1 MALSIEPEISGCS
14 VVMLGDFNPAIVH
27 PSWLHAAGAE
37 SDISDEITDIRIVT
51 REISSFRIDTRT
63 YTVMPDRFTL
73 ETSTA
78 PWVAVADIIR
88 QIFDEILVHTP
99 IRGFGINRTV
109 HFNVSSIEART
120 KIGRELAPIE
130 PWGEFGSG
138 MEPDDPSQI
147 GGLLSLTM
155 RRQKRLEAFSLNTN
169 AKIEPSIRLSG
180 NTGIFMEVNHHHTL
194 SDCDQGNGARPA
206 VEILADSFDLRVS
219 EADSIINAIMER
231 F

>member
-1 MALSIEPEISGCS
+1 MTLSIEPEISGCS

-27 PSWLHAAGAE
+27 PSWLHAASVEA
-37 SDISDEITDIRIVT
+37 DISEAITDIQVVI

-78 PWVAVADIIR
+78 PWVAIADITR
-88 QIFDEILVHTP
+88 QIFEELLVHTP
-99 IRGFGINRTV
+99 IREFGINRTV

-130 PWGEFGSG
+130 PWGEFGSE
-138 MEPDDPSQI
+138 MEPDDPSMI
-147 GGLLSLTM
+147 GGLQSLTM
-155 RRQKRLEAFSLNTN
+155 RRQRRLDAAFLNTN
-169 AKIEPSIRLSG
+169 AKIEPSVKLKG

-194 SDCDQGNGARPA
+194 LDYDQGDGARPA
-206 VEILADSFDLRVS
+206 VETLVNSFELRVA

-231 F
+231 S

>member
-27 PSWLHAAGAE
+27 PSWLHAAGVE
-37 SDISDEITDIRIVT
+37 GNISEAITDVQIVI

-88 QIFDEILVHTP
+88 QIFEELLVHTP
-99 IRGFGINRTV
+99 IRAFGINRTV
-109 HFNVSSIEART
+109 HFNVSSIKART
-120 KIGRELAPIE
+120 KIGRNLAPIK
-130 PWGEFGSG
+130 PWGKFSSE

-147 GGLLSLTM
+147 GLQSLTM
-155 RRQKRLEAFSLNTN
+155 KRQKRLDAVFLDTDV
-169 AKIEPSIRLSG
+169 KIEPSVKLTG
-180 NTGIFMEVNHHHTL
+180 NTGIFMEVNHHHRL
-194 SDCDQGNGARPA
+194 LDYDQGEGARPA
-206 VEILADSFDLRVS
+206 VEILVNSFESRVS
-219 EADSIINAIMER
+219 EADSIINQIMELS
-231 F
+231 